1 MPKSMEVKTH
11 SRQPDVAIEKLK
23 SEGNNESGGD
33 FDNTGQ
39 IILLIHCYNEAP
51 VSFAT
56 ILSVYI
62 VLIVIGIFVNGASRK
77 ALQEKR
83 LKFL

>member
-11 SRQPDVAIEKLK
+11 SRQPA
-23 SEGNNESGGD
+23 GGD

-39 IILLIHCYNEAP
+39 IILLIRCYNEAP